1 MVDQLQSY
9 FFQRQKTGF
18 QALRRS
24 GKPAGKASRKL
35 HRISFFHS
43 VLLVS
48 NQLIHLA
55 NKIHMKFST
64 RIGICCL
71 VISIVLMQTSCE
83 ENCKE
88 TLFELKEIE
97 AFPRTLDAANT
108 GNALWLNSAGLSI
121 DRLLVKLEFTKPV
134 QVFFTANP
142 NCPVVFENN
151 NPVSE
156 LTLLSNQDFDTE
168 HPAGTDLSEIIAF
181 TDLKA
186 FMSKEVFMEEILNQ
200 TNISSYYFTFSRRPA
215 EAKMHSLVMELRL
228 ADGKVIKT
236 PAILVNLVP

>member
-1 MVDQLQSY
+1 MEIWDFGKINPIRFYSGKKWVLADQLQSY

-18 QALRRS
+18 QAVKRS

-121 DRLLVKLEFTKPV
+121 DRLLVKLEFTNLCRFSLP
-134 QVFFTANP
+134 QIPTAP
-142 NCPVVFENN
+142 
-151 NPVSE
+151 SY
-156 LTLLSNQDFDTE
+156 LKT
-168 HPAGTDLSEIIAF
+168 IIPC
-181 TDLKA
+181 
-186 FMSKEVFMEEILNQ
+186 
-200 TNISSYYFTFSRRPA
+200 R
-215 EAKMHSLVMELRL
+215 
-228 ADGKVIKT
+228 
-236 PAILVNLVP
+236 NLPC